1 MPGITQNTLRDLW
14 LPLLLAFVLCSSVG
28 NSVVWAESQTQEIEL
43 ESGYAPDSSEDDTL
57 TSGAL
62 PLQNVNDLLL
72 VMNVAELLSAVS
84 GSDAYPGF
92 ILHGPPA

>member
-1 MPGITQNTLRDLW
+1 MPDITQRTLRDLW
-14 LPLLLAFVLCSSVG
+14 LPLLLALVLCASVG
-28 NSVVWAESQTQEIEL
+28 NSVIWAESQTQEIEL
-43 ESGYAPDSSEDDTL
+43 ESGYAPNSSEDDTL

-62 PLQNVNDLLL
+62 PLQNVNNLLL
-72 VMNVAELLSAVS
+72 ARNVAELLSAVS